1 MKKGKKNKKDSLKK
15 EEEQIENFWK
25 AQKLNLNF
33 LESLNLKNEFYPQ
46 NKQIFVNEQM
56 HIQKRTS
63 KIRCVM
69 KKNNNAPLIDCRTKQ
84 KVQNFIESSN
94 NQQIEI
100 EQIQI
105 INKQVFL
112 DVSNN
117 NAVIVISS
125 EESVICLNDI
135 EDQILEDYLSC
146 HDDQQSKTQAQP
158 QIYSRARQPPQIPRY
173 LQYEPEKSSS
183 SSINLSQP
191 LSASLVYK
199 FMNDEQDFQRNFDDW
214 SLSSLESKTPPIKN
228 NQHYNT
234 FLELQKYFSTITD
247 YQYEALLLA
256 YNNNYKLVLQILQVD
271 QKQIQR
277 LLDKNKNRKKLK
289 I

>member
-1 MKKGKKNKKDSLKK
+1 MKKGKKQIDSIKKQ
-15 EEEQIENFWK
+15 EEQIENFWK
-25 AQKLNLNF
+25 AQKLDLNF
-33 LESLNLKNEFYPQ
+33 LEGLNLMNQYYPQ
-46 NKQIFVNEQM
+46 NKQIFVNELIN
-56 HIQKRTS
+56 IQKRTQ
-63 KIRCVM
+63 KIRCV
-69 KKNNNAPLIDCRTKQ
+69 KKRNNNAPLIDCRTKEEP
-84 KVQNFIESSN
+84 KKIIEPIN

-100 EQIQI
+100 EKISN
-105 INKQVFL
+105 INEPIAIE
-112 DVSNN
+112 VSNN

-125 EESVICLNDI
+125 DESVICLNDI
-135 EDQILEDYLSC
+135 EDQLLDDYLSC

-158 QIYSRARQPPQIPRY
+158 QIYQRARQPPQIPKY

-191 LSASLVYK
+191 LSASLVFK
-199 FMNDEQDFQRNFDDW
+199 FMNDEYDFQRNFDEW

-256 YNNNYKLVLQILQVD
+256 YNNDYKLVMRILEVD

-277 LLDKNKNRKKLK
+277 LLDKNKNRKKVK
-289 I
+289 K

>member
-1 MKKGKKNKKDSLKK
+1 MKKGKKQKDSLKK
-15 EEEQIENFWK
+15 KEEQIENFWK
-25 AQKLNLNF
+25 AQKLDLNF
-33 LESLNLKNEFYPQ
+33 LEGLNLMNELYPQ
-46 NKQIFVNEQM
+46 NKQIFVNEIM
-56 HIQKRTS
+56 NIEKRNS
-63 KIRCVM
+63 KVRCV
-69 KKNNNAPLIDCRTKQ
+69 KKRNNNAPLIDCRTKEEPQ
-84 KVQNFIESSN
+84 KIIEPIN

-100 EQIQI
+100 EKIS
-105 INKQVFL
+105 QVIEPIAIE
-112 DVSNN
+112 VSNN

-125 EESVICLNDI
+125 DESVICLNDV
-135 EDQILEDYLSC
+135 EDQLLDDYLSC

-158 QIYSRARQPPQIPRY
+158 QIYQRARQPPQIPRY

-191 LSASLVYK
+191 LSASLVFK
-199 FMNDEQDFQRNFDDW
+199 FMNDEYDFQRNFDEW

-234 FLELQKYFSTITD
+234 FLELQKYFSSITD

-256 YNNNYKLVLQILQVD
+256 YNNDYKLVLRILEVD

-277 LLDKNKNRKKLK
+277 LLDKNKNRKRVKK
-289 I
+289 